1 MSSSRVTKSK
11 RQVFC
16 RPLLYRCRSGTS
28 ALYWGGGRPGHGPQ
42 VICNYLR
49 RCGISKPQASDKGP
63 EETYPS
69 PALALLK
76 IKGRNRRGK
85 ARVKVVRLQST
96 LHKLSPSLFGTMT
109 QSVSR
114 AWLLS
119 IWLRTIN
126 LPGQSQ
132 MLFGGSSDSNWSIR
146 RHGTERR

>member
-96 LHKLSPSLFGTMT
+96 LHKLST
-109 QSVSR
+109 QLVR
-114 AWLLS
+114 YYDPIS
-119 IWLRTIN
+119 IEGLAPKHMVKNHKLARSI
-126 LPGQSQ
+126 
-132 MLFGGSSDSNWSIR
+132 SDAFWR
-146 RHGTERR
+146 EFRQ